1 MSLGYNLVYIF
12 SKSKSKYIS
21 KVVILYMYMSLKKHG
36 TYVFGCS
43 NVVLVPSKYVM
54 FHTQKGSSFSFHFMP
69 FTFRPLIFTPQA
81 RQRALRSLIYSL
93 ALSFSIRVTNSQVNI
108 CCAHSHLSWKKS
120 RIIIHLKVTTRA
132 QLEQLHRRSCRY
144 YNNIHACTYLGHGGS
159 EETQMVKNK
168 KEQALNEGVYKL
180 FETLVK

>member
-1 MSLGYNLVYIF
+1 
-12 SKSKSKYIS
+12 
-21 KVVILYMYMSLKKHG
+21 
-36 TYVFGCS
+36 
-43 NVVLVPSKYVM
+43 
-54 FHTQKGSSFSFHFMP
+54 MP

-144 YNNIHACTYLGHGGS
+144 YNNIHACSYLGHGGS
-159 EETQMVKNK
+159 EETHLVKNK
-168 KEQALNEGVYKL
+168 NEQALRDPTSLEISSKW
-180 FETLVK
+180 FETLVEWYYKLFFKNSISIIFLTIETLNLIKYEISKHTTPMENRRTNLPDVEW

>member
-1 MSLGYNLVYIF
+1 
-12 SKSKSKYIS
+12 
-21 KVVILYMYMSLKKHG
+21 
-36 TYVFGCS
+36 
-43 NVVLVPSKYVM
+43 
-54 FHTQKGSSFSFHFMP
+54 MP

-180 FETLVK
+180 FETLVEWLYYKLFFKNSISIILTIETLNLIKYEISKHTTPMENRRPNLPDVEW